1 MTLREISENPKGI
14 LILIIKVSVS
24 TNREVREDLEEV
36 HSAQESSF

>member
-36 HSAQESSF
+36 HSAQQS